1 MRLVYGSLWV
11 ALCSVCTGNSQPN
24 ATVTPLTLR
33 EIAAAQI
40 AVHSA
45 PDSEANLVSL
55 ASLYLRVGRN
65 QNAIQT
71 LQPFLKAHPD
81 ARKIQS
87 LLAAADLRD
96 EQYAAARD
104 LAEQALRTG
113 RDAALVEILAMAELG
128 LQDTASAERLFQEA
142 LALNPDSAE
151 ADLQLGRLYVNQ
163 RKRLPEAISLLK
175 KARTLAPNLAGIDAT
190 LGSAFLNSGDG
201 QQAVA
206 ALESAIKTD
215 PKNAGS
221 YYLLAS
227 VYRQLHEEDKAQ
239 VALAAFNTHKKA
251 EAEQRALEMRGRAD
265 YEEGVNLLANTDQ
278 LDKAQASFSKAIG
291 ELPAFDPAYYRLAQV
306 SYLQGNIQGALQSIR
321 QAIARNPFEPE
332 YYFVMARCLQES
344 DPDGAI
350 ESIQKAIGLRPGV
363 QDFEDLLHELKA
375 HPAAH

>member
-1 MRLVYGSLWV
+1 MYGFLWV
-11 ALCSVCTGNSQPN
+11 ALCSVCTGNSQRN
-24 ATVTPLTLR
+24 ATLNPQTLR
-33 EIAAAQI
+33 EIAAAQ
-40 AVHSA
+40 AAARSA
-45 PDSEANLVSL
+45 PQSEANRVFL
-55 ASLYLRVGRN
+55 ASLYLKIGRN
-65 QNAIQT
+65 QNAIQI
-71 LQPFLKAHPD
+71 LQPFLQAHPD
-81 ARKIQS
+81 ARKVQS
-87 LLAAADLRD
+87 LLAAAYLRD

-104 LAEQALRTG
+104 LAEHALRAR
-113 RDAALVEILAMAELG
+113 RDAAVVEVLAMAELG
-128 LQDTASAERLFQEA
+128 LQDAASAEPLFQEA
-142 LALNPDSAE
+142 VALNPDSAE

-163 RKRLPEAISLLK
+163 RKRLPEAIFLLQ

-190 LGSAFLNSGDG
+190 LGSAFLSSGDG
-201 QQAVA
+201 QQAA
-206 ALESAIKTD
+206 KALESAIKAD
-215 PKNAGS
+215 PNNAES

-227 VYRQLHEEDKAQ
+227 AFRQLHEEDKAQ

-278 LDKAQASFSKAIG
+278 LEKAQASFSKAIT

-306 SYLQGNIQGALQSIR
+306 SYLQGNRRGALLSIR

-344 DPDGAI
+344 DPGGAL

-375 HPAAH
+375 NPAAH